1 MTTAT
6 PMKPSLSDIEGSAT
20 AQTRQGRSRKGDIDV
35 LLADDRRATSYQ
47 AWALLSSQ
55 NDVHAVSTGE
65 RIDQV
70 MSLAAH
76 HASDLVMV
84 SAEFGGGEG
93 LRLTHR
99 LKGISKPPSV
109 LIYSTAVD
117 SRLAGAAVIAGGDGV
132 FDLET
137 GAERLAGVLARLGAR
152 EQVFP
157 ALVPDPFRELA
168 DRVEEGDR
176 RIVAMLLLRVSP
188 DEIARVLGI
197 SANSLRARRAAIVR
211 RLDAAYASRAGGNRV
226 ATPQV

>member
-6 PMKPSLSDIEGSAT
+6 PISSSRSGVDGSAT
-20 AQTRQGRSRKGDIDV
+20 VQTRQSHSQKGGIDV
-35 LLADDRRATSYQ
+35 LVADDRRATSYQ

-65 RIDQV
+65 RMDQV
-70 MSLAAH
+70 MSLAAR

-84 SAEFGGGEG
+84 SAAFGGSEG

-99 LKGISKPPSV
+99 LKGISKPPPV
-109 LIYSTAVD
+109 LIYGTAVD
-117 SRLAGAAVIAGGDGV
+117 SRLAGAAMIAGGDGV

-137 GAERLAGVLARLGAR
+137 GAERLAGVLARVGAG

-168 DRVEEGDR
+168 DRVDEGDR

-188 DEIARVLGI
+188 DEIARALGI

-211 RLDAAYASRAGGNRV
+211 RLDAAYASPAGGHRV